1 MGVLLE
7 LFKLG
12 ELMSA
17 KSFWP
22 FLSMMSL
29 VLSLEATTN
38 YTVTSNSDD
47 PTVSGSL
54 PNIINQINL
63 ATFTNSTTPQD
74 FAISFSPSISN
85 TIALT
90 APLPPIVASPT
101 ATITGT
107 IDGSG
112 VSAGLTIDGGGANSA
127 FIFIGN
133 GPSGSG
139 QFTVKNM
146 TIQNATANG
155 GPGGTGFVGGGGGA
169 GLGGAVL
176 LLNGANAT
184 VQSIAF
190 INDGAQGGAGGAALS
205 VENSAGA
212 AGGGG
217 IHGAGG
223 SAQTNS
229 EAGGGGLMGNAGNV
243 VNGGGS
249 GGGGLIGNGGDSNFG
264 SGSGGGGLIPP
275 VDGSPDQSNVGG
287 NGGGPNGGAGGDST
301 GNPNPFGLAGGPASG
316 GGGGGVNVAAAIGG
330 TGGYGGGGG
339 GGSGGANGA
348 DGGFGGGGGG
358 SGTGGQAFGGNGGF
372 GGGGATGY
380 GGTGP
385 SEGGNGGF
393 GGGGGSGA
401 LVGGGGLVSGAGGF
415 GGGSGGALA
424 YAAPATAG
432 TPGFG
437 AGSGGATISS
447 GSGSTNGT
455 AGGGGGA
462 SLGGAAFIQ
471 EGGALTVIDCTF
483 AGNSVTPSVGGGA
496 LSGGAPGSPGL
507 AFGADFF
514 LMSGGLL
521 NFDLTSNQTLTN
533 PIEGNQ
539 GVGGG
544 DPTVGGL
551 TKLGPGLLSL
561 SGANTYT
568 GITNV
573 QAGGL
578 QINTSV
584 VTDVEVQPGA
594 ILSGTF
600 SINPNTAA
608 TNNGNLTN
616 SGTVSPGVNELGVI
630 TISGNFTNNSD
641 GTLAIGITPSGN
653 NGSLFLP
660 TGTSLLN
667 GGILEVFV
675 NSGAYADG
683 TKYTVINS
691 PTTGT
696 FAQVNQT
703 GPMGGMLLIDVA
715 YSSVVLTIRNNP
727 IFDPAVV
734 TSSVARAV
742 ANCIA
747 SAVPLT
753 NLDFAGVVDNIGR
766 LSNSQ
771 INQALIDLSPVN
783 YGALDW
789 INERNNNYLVDILS
803 ERLFELCCS
812 PRDCYG
818 CDYNRS
824 FWIDVFGNLMNNSKH
839 FNNLSPFDA
848 DAVGVAS
855 GLDYCFC
862 GSYTLGAAFAYTHT
876 WLNWKHHHG
885 NGDINSYYGALYGS
899 YEGCWLDADISF
911 IGGGSHHHLKRKIDI
926 RGADV
931 LTGAPIVID
940 RSAKSH
946 PWGYFFTGH
955 LGLRTD
961 WEWCNTTFE
970 PFGLID
976 YNYFQR
982 QSFKEHG
989 ADILNLKVKQHTQ
1002 NMLRGEVGLRAYRTW
1017 VCQCSCF
1024 APYIGLSWVGEFPLG
1039 HSKQKASFTG
1049 QSCVIDVTSYHSS
1062 VQLASPQA
1070 GVKWTRN
1077 SGLSLLLGYKGLYN
1091 NKTSINE
1098 VEGRVEWVY

>member
-1 MGVLLE
+1 MGVLIE
-7 LFKLG
+7 FFKLG
-12 ELMSA
+12 ESMSA

-22 FLSMMSL
+22 FLSLMSL

-47 PTVSGSL
+47 PTVPDSL

-139 QFTVKNM
+139 QFTVSNM
-146 TIQNATANG
+146 TIQNAKANG
-155 GPGGTGFVGGGGGA
+155 GPGGTGFVGGGGGG

-190 INDGAQGGAGGAALS
+190 INDSAQGGAGGAAMS
-205 VENSAGA
+205 VESSAGA

-223 SAQTNS
+223 SAETFS
-229 EAGGGGLMGNAGNV
+229 EAGGGGLMGNAANFI
-243 VNGGGS
+243 NGGGA
-249 GGGGLIGNGGDSNFG
+249 GGGLIGNGGGCSFG

-275 VDGSPDQSNVGG
+275 NVNGLPDQSGVGG
-287 NGGGPNGGAGGDST
+287 NGGGPLGGAGGNSYLPT
-301 GNPNPFGLAGGPASG
+301 NPAGQPGGLASG
-316 GGGGGVNVAAAIGG
+316 GGGGGGPDPAAVGG

-339 GGSGGANGA
+339 GGSGNANGGN
-348 DGGFGGGGGG
+348 GGFGGGGGA
-358 SGTGGQAFGGNGGF
+358 SGTSALVVGGNGGF

-380 GGTGP
+380 GGNGP
-385 SEGGNGGF
+385 STGGNGGF

-401 LVGGGGLVSGAGGF
+401 LDGGGGMVSGAGGF
-415 GGGSGGALA
+415 GGGSGGALV
-424 YAAPATAG
+424 YSAPVAAG

-437 AGSGGATISS
+437 AGSGGATVSS
-447 GSGSTNGT
+447 GSSSTNGT

-471 EGGALTVIDCTF
+471 EGGSLTVIDCTF

-496 LSGGAPGSPGL
+496 LLGGAPGSPGL

-521 NFDLTSNQTLTN
+521 NFDLSSNLTLTN

-544 DPTVGGL
+544 DTTVGGL
-551 TKLGPGLLSL
+551 TKMGPGQLSL

-573 QAGGL
+573 QAGTL
-578 QINTSV
+578 QVNNSV
-584 VTDVEVQPGA
+584 VTDVTVQSGA

-600 SINPNTAA
+600 SINPNAAA

-616 SGTVSPGVNELGVI
+616 SGTVSPGVNELGTI
-630 TISGNFTNNSD
+630 TVSGSFTNNSD
-641 GTLAIGITPSGN
+641 GTLAIGITPSGT

-683 TKYTVINS
+683 TRYTVINS

-696 FAQVNQT
+696 FAQVNQN
-703 GPMGGMLLIDVA
+703 GPMGGSLIIDVA

-727 IFDPAVV
+727 IFNPAVI

-742 ANCIA
+742 ANCIT
-747 SAVPLT
+747 SALPLT
-753 NLDFAGVVDNIGR
+753 DLDFAAVVENIGR
-766 LSNSQ
+766 LSNTQ
-771 INQALIDLSPVN
+771 INRALIDLSPVN
-783 YGALDW
+783 FGALDW
-789 INERNNNYLVDILS
+789 INERNNNYLADILS

-812 PRDCYG
+812 PRDCCS
-818 CDYNRS
+818 CDCNRTV
-824 FWIDVFGNLMNNSKH
+824 WIDVFGNLMNNSKH
-839 FNNLSPFDA
+839 YNNLSPFDA
-848 DAVGVAS
+848 NAVGVVT
-855 GLDYCFC
+855 GLDYCFN
-862 GSYTLGAAFAYTHT
+862 SFTLGAAFAYTHT

-885 NGDINSYYGALYGS
+885 NGDINSYYGALYGN
-899 YEGCWLDADISF
+899 YEGCWLNADISF
-911 IGGGSHHHLKRKIDI
+911 IGGGSDHHLKRRIDI
-926 RGADV
+926 QGADV
-931 LTGAPIVID
+931 VTGAPVVID

-961 WEWCNTTFE
+961 WEWCCTTFE

-989 ADILNLKVKQHTQ
+989 ANSLNLRVKQHTQ
-1002 NMLRGEVGLRAYRTW
+1002 NMLRGEAGLRAYRTW
-1017 VCQCSCF
+1017 VCECSCF

-1062 VQLASPQA
+1062 VQLVSPQA
-1070 GVKWTRN
+1070 GIKWTQN
-1077 SGLSLLLGYKGLYN
+1077 SGLSFSLGYKGLYN

-1098 VEGRVEWVY
+1098 VEGRLEWVF